1 MRYYKNIKIVSDYIK
16 RKIEE
21 GEHQEQDFKFEIS
34 DVRKIARSLSAFS
47 NTDGGRLLVGV
58 KDNGIIAGVRT
69 DEEYYMIESAAS
81 LYCKPEVT
89 FEYETW
95 IIEGKTVF
103 EVIIP
108 KSNEELVKAPD
119 KSGKYK
125 VYLRRDDENIL
136 ANGIY
141 VLADQL
147 KKQKKEI
154 VLQYSDAEKN
164 LLDFLEQHNAV
175 TFADYR
181 KQKNLNYYET
191 RDVFVK
197 LLAWNVIQM
206 DYDGKNYYYFLVDDM
221 DLPG

>member
-1 MRYYKNIKIVSDYIK
+1 MVSEYIK

-21 GEHQEQDFKFEIS
+21 GEHQQQDFKFEIS

-58 KDNGIIAGVRT
+58 KDNGTIAGVRT
-69 DEEYYMIESAAS
+69 EEEYYMIESAAG
-81 LYCKPEVT
+81 LYCKPEVP

-95 IIEGKTVF
+95 NIDGKTVF

-108 KSNEELVKAPD
+108 KSEGELIKAPD
-119 KSGKYK
+119 KHGQFK

-136 ANGIY
+136 ANGIF

-154 VLQYSDAEKN
+154 VLQYSDEEKN
-164 LLDFLEQHNAV
+164 LLDYLKQHKEV
-175 TFADYR
+175 TFANYR
-181 KQKNLNYYET
+181 KSKNLNFYKT
-191 RDVFVK
+191 RDVFAK
-197 LLAWNVIQM
+197 LLAWNIIQM
-206 DYDGKNYYYFLVDDM
+206 DYDGKDYYYYLTDDM
-221 DLPG
+221 DLLS